1 MTPKLLIYGAYG
13 YTGEL
18 ITRQAVERGLRPIL
32 SGRDPARVARLA
44 AEYGLEH
51 RAVRLDDPA
60 GLAATLRG
68 VQAVLHCAGPFG
80 QTAAPMAT
88 ACLRGGVHY
97 LDITGETA
105 VFEALAG
112 RDSEAQAAGVML
124 LPGAGF
130 DVVPSD
136 CLALHLKAR
145 LPGAISLAVA
155 YGGMA
160 QISRGTAT
168 TALSDLGRASG
179 LVRRDGAL
187 AAVPLAHRSLTIDFG
202 DGPTH
207 AVAIPLGDVVT
218 AYHSTGI
225 PNIEVFLATPKLAGA
240 ALRLGRGLVPLM
252 RLPVLRRAALAW
264 VRSRPAGP
272 SAELRARSNSMI
284 WGQVAD
290 STGTTATARL
300 RLPEAYTLTA
310 LTAVAIAERVLRG
323 DLRPGFQTP
332 ARVYGAEFIME
343 FDGVTRTD
351 IL

>member
-1 MTPKLLIYGAYG
+1 MTAKLLIYGAYG

-44 AEYGLEH
+44 AEHGLEH
-51 RAVRLDDPA
+51 RAVGLDDPA
-60 GLAATLRG
+60 GLEATLRG
-68 VQAVLHCAGPFG
+68 VHTVLHCAGPFA
-80 QTAAPMAT
+80 QTAAPMVE

-112 RDSEAQAAGVML
+112 RDAEARAAGVML

-145 LPGAISLAVA
+145 LPGASYLAVA
-155 YGGMA
+155 YGGVA

-168 TALSDLGRASG
+168 TALADVGRASG
-179 LVRRDGAL
+179 LVRREGAL
-187 AAVPLAHRSLTIDFG
+187 AAVPLAHRSLTVDFG
-202 DGPTH
+202 SGPAH
-207 AVAIPLGDVVT
+207 VVAIPLGDVVT

-225 PNIEVFLATPKLAGA
+225 PNIEVFMETPRLAGA
-240 ALRLGRGLVPLM
+240 ALRLGRVLAPLM
-252 RLPVLRRAALAW
+252 RLPPLRRAALAW
-264 VRSRPAGP
+264 VRGRPAGP
-272 SAELRARSNSMI
+272 DAEQRARGSSAI
-284 WGQVAD
+284 WAQVSDMA
-290 STGTTATARL
+290 GTFATARL

-310 LTAVAIAERVLRG
+310 LTAVAIAERVLG
-323 DLRPGFQTP
+323 GGLRPGFQTP
-332 ARVYGAEFIME
+332 ARVYGAEFIMDFE
-343 FDGVTRTD
+343 GVTRTD